1 VERRAARPVPMRAMP
16 PALDLGRLRR
26 EAGNGEGIE

>member
-1 VERRAARPVPMRAMP
+1 VPMRAMP

-26 EAGNGEGIE
+26 EMANQHEQETSS